1 MDDKSQVMAMDSW
14 ILTARK
20 AVQRSSVVREELREE
35 AMGMLANGEY
45 EAARRIFNDILQETM
60 PDVEHPADICLN
72 LSPANS

>member
-1 MDDKSQVMAMDSW
+1 MDDKSQVTAMDSW

-20 AVQRSSVVREELREE
+20 AVQRSSVVQEELREE
-35 AMGMLANGEY
+35 ALGMLANGEY

-60 PDVEHPADICLN
+60 PDVEHRADTYVN